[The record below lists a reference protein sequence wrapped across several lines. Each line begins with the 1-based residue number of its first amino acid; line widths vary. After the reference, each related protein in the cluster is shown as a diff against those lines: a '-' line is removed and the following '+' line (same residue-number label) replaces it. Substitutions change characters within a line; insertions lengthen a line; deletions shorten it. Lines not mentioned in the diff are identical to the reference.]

1 MASITK
7 EVTVDVSLT
16 VSDIAGL
23 LEGLDADEFAEML
36 NDLGERMKG
45 WGVGYAIMQY
55 DFVGMSKEINE
66 DGRFAARMI
75 AKAADND

>member
-7 EVTVDVSLT
+7 EVTAHVSLT
-16 VSDIAGL
+16 PSDIAGL

-45 WGVGYAIMQY
+45 WGVGCAIMQA
-55 DFVGMSKEINE
+55 DFVGMSKEIND
-66 DGRFAARMI
+66 DGRFAASMI
-75 AKAADND
+75 AKAADTA